1 KKTEPG
7 WRTKSVDNDF
17 FDLKGLTIA
26 VLKWCGLND
35 ISIQQTEQI
44 GYFTVKTGKQNI
56 GFLQE
61 VSAQKL
67 FAFDIKQ
74 PVYQLDINFN
84 T

>member
-1 KKTEPG
+1 
-7 WRTKSVDNDF
+7 
-17 FDLKGLTIA
+17 TIA

-61 VSAQKL
+61 VSAKKL

-84 T
+84 TLVKIVEAIRVTYKEVNKFP